1 MIIDHIVFF
10 NSIEYL
16 LFVLTIKTLSSIISN
31 LLFVNLLL
39 KIYYIAFLDINES
52 EKDGAAVEGVS
63 LEPYHKLK
71 DDDSIPI
78 LDALSSKNNN
88 PHVESSTNL
97 IVFESEDDDLD
108 ERNVCERKD
117 SYNSIHDSE
126 YSKQSSLVSGKKV
139 EIKDE
144 DQKGSLESIKSEAP
158 LTQKFDPVE
167 NTKLQTDYRSSK
179 QDVDDL
185 EDDQQPLRK
194 QNEPAASVKAINDS
208 LVLAKEL
215 ILIKEHNSWETTIT
229 NSGNVE
235 QTVILKGSL
244 DKYRPSFWPFC
255 KGVLRYQFDD
265 SLTDQGG
272 VLRIEEKRRKWNSL
286 SRQMTICKHADA
298 NWKEI
303 GNLGKTRRGYNV
315 FDGQSHKLF
324 KIRKKWKFLD
334 FKKKKIY
341 SVRKI
346 VLKDDILGSGCGT
359 IEVEGNSYPEPIS
372 FKLKYSPSPGDFEE
386 ISLLVAVMFRML
398 VDSIVTF

>member
-1 MIIDHIVFF
+1 M
-10 NSIEYL
+10 
-16 LFVLTIKTLSSIISN
+16 
-31 LLFVNLLL
+31 
-39 KIYYIAFLDINES
+39 
-52 EKDGAAVEGVS
+52 KDN
-63 LEPYHKLK
+63 
-71 DDDSIPI
+71 DSTPI
-78 LDALSSKNNN
+78 LDALSSKNDN
-88 PHVESSTNL
+88 PYVESSTNL

-108 ERNVCERKD
+108 EKNDCGRKD
-117 SYNSIHDSE
+117 SYNSVHDSE
-126 YSKQSSLVSGKKV
+126 YSKQSSLISEKKV

-144 DQKGSLESIKSEAP
+144 NQKRSIESIKCEAL
-158 LTQKFDPVE
+158 LTQKFYPDE
-167 NTKLQTDYRSSK
+167 NVKLQMGCTLSK
-179 QDVDDL
+179 QDFDDL
-185 EDDQQPLRK
+185 GDDQQPLQI
-194 QNEPAASVKAINDS
+194 QNESVASVKAINDS
-208 LVLAKEL
+208 FVLAKEL
-215 ILIKEHNSWETTIT
+215 ILFKEHNSWETTIT

-255 KGVLRYQFDD
+255 KGVLRYQFND
-265 SLTDQGG
+265 SLTGQGG

-286 SRQMTICKHADA
+286 SRQMTICKHAEA

-315 FDGQSHKLF
+315 FDGQCHKLF
-324 KIRKKWKFLD
+324 KIRKMRKFLD
-334 FKKKKIY
+334 FRKKKTY